1 LKGNASL
8 LQAGDPSPAG
18 LENSA
23 AKSPILFISDH
34 AGRAFPRSLGTLG
47 LAEPEL
53 SRHVAWDIGIYGV
66 TTHLARALDATYVFQ
81 PYSRLVIDC
90 NRKAGDAQSIVTV
103 SDGTVVP
110 GNRDLSDA
118 ERRSR
123 EREILEPYHREIER
137 VLADRAARGQ
147 ASVIFAMHS
156 CTDRLKRD
164 TEQRPWHVGVIAA
177 TDWRIGDRLIE
188 LLEAETEYRIGRN
201 QPYSVNMEADYTVPV
216 HCEARGIPYVEIELR
231 QDLIGDAKRQTEW
244 AKFLAGIFPR
254 AIEKANVLAA

>member
-1 LKGNASL
+1 MNGNASL
-8 LQAGDPSPAG
+8 LQAGDPSPVG
-18 LENSA
+18 LENPA

-34 AGRAFPRSLGTLG
+34 AGRAFPRALGTLG
-47 LAEPEL
+47 LEEPEL
-53 SRHVAWDIGIYGV
+53 SRHIAWDIGIYGV
-66 TTHLARALDATYVFQ
+66 TTQLAKALDAAYVFQ

-90 NRKAGDAQSIVTV
+90 NRKPRDAQSIVTV

-110 GNRDLSDA
+110 GNGNLSNADC
-118 ERRSR
+118 SNR

-137 VLADRAARGQ
+137 VLVDRAMRRQPTA
-147 ASVIFAMHS
+147 IFAMHS

-164 TEQRPWHVGVIAA
+164 KEQRPWHVGVIAD

-188 LLEAETEYRIGRN
+188 LLEAETPYRIGRN

-231 QDLIGDAKRQTEW
+231 QDLIGDANRQAEW
-244 AKFLAGIFPR
+244 AKLLAGIFPR
-254 AIEKANVLAA
+254 AVERADVLAA

>member
-1 LKGNASL
+1 MNGNASL
-8 LQAGDPSPAG
+8 LQAGDPSPVG
-18 LENSA
+18 LENPA

-34 AGRAFPRSLGTLG
+34 AGRAFPRALGTLG
-47 LAEPEL
+47 LEEPEL
-53 SRHVAWDIGIYGV
+53 SRHIAWDIGIYGV
-66 TTHLARALDATYVFQ
+66 TTLLAKALDAAYVFQ

-90 NRKAGDAQSIVTV
+90 NRKARDAQSIAPV

-110 GNRDLSDA
+110 GNGNLSEA

-137 VLADRAARGQ
+137 VLAERTVRRQPTA
-147 ASVIFAMHS
+147 IFAMHS

-164 TEQRPWHVGVIAA
+164 TERRPWHVGVIADS
-177 TDWRIGDRLIE
+177 DWRIGDRLIE
-188 LLEAETEYRIGRN
+188 LLEAETQYRIGRN

-231 QDLIGDAKRQTEW
+231 QDLIGDAKNQAEW
-244 AKFLAGIFPR
+244 AKLLTGIFPR
-254 AIEKANVLAA
+254 AVEKADVLAA